1 MWKTLVCVCVCVCA
15 RITQNILL
23 HQQETALERV
33 AFSVLLGACA
43 VQKLYT
49 HTHATRNTT
58 VNPTLI
64 SSTDMCVHVQCVLM
78 QGSKKTHNDGANKL
92 MSFVFS
98 LLFS

>member
-64 SSTDMCVHVQCVLM
+64 SSTDMCACAVCSHARLKENTQRW
-78 QGSKKTHNDGANKL
+78 SKQID
-92 MSFVFS
+92 VFR
-98 LLFS
+98 F

>member
-49 HTHATRNTT
+49 HTCNQKHYCK
-58 VNPTLI
+58 PHPHI
-64 SSTDMCVHVQCVLM
+64 IH
-78 QGSKKTHNDGANKL
+78 
-92 MSFVFS
+92 
-98 LLFS
+98 